1 MTLAE
6 EIRRHLA
13 EDIVRGRLAPG
24 APLEE
29 VQLAKAFGVSRTPVR
44 EALRQLEA
52 EGFARARPRRGAVVA
67 SIPPYQL
74 AEMFY
79 VMGELESA
87 CIRLAAGELTPA
99 DLEALDELHEACRQA
114 VEAGD
119 VEAYRVANDRFHDRL
134 YLASRNG
141 FLIELTQSVRRRV
154 APFRRA
160 QFYGAGRLSRSF
172 AEHEHILQ
180 ALKRGDGETAVREM
194 RAHIQQVE
202 RSYRTAYGADI
213 LSLGRPA

>member
-67 SIPPYQL
+67 SIPPNQL

-79 VMGELESA
+79 VMGELEAA

-141 FLIELTQSVRRRV
+141 FLIELTQGVRRRV

-160 QFYGAGRLSRSF
+160 QFYGAGRLPRSF

-180 ALKRGDGETAVREM
+180 ALKRGDGETAAREM

-202 RSYRTAYGADI
+202 HSYKTAYGADI